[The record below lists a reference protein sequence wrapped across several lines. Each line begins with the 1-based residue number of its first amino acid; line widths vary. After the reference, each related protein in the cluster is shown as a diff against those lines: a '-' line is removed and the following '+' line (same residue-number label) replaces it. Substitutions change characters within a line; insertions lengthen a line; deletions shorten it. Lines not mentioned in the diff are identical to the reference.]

1 MKRSNER
8 SLGEALGDMIDDLGL
23 RAGLDEQEVIAAWD
37 AVVGPMVARHTG
49 RLMLRGGR
57 LTVKVDS
64 APLRQELTYQT
75 SVLVERLNGH
85 VGRPVV
91 REVKIT

>member
-1 MKRSNER
+1 
-8 SLGEALGDMIDDLGL
+8 
-23 RAGLDEQEVIAAWD
+23 
-37 AVVGPMVARHTG
+37 MVARHTE

-85 VGRPVV
+85 GPSGRAGG
-91 REVKIT
+91 EDA